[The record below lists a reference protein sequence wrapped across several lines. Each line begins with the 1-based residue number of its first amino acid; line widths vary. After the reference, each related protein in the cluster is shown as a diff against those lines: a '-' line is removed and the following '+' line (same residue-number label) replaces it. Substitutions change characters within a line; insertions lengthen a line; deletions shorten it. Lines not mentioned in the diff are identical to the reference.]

1 MLLESVLAVCVLLAI
16 GAALSFVDYKAIVW
30 PTDPAVKSNPILG
43 FSLAAGQLFNR
54 GLGIP
59 VALGTV
65 LGILLVEGFVIT
77 TLDAAVRLN
86 RYLFE
91 ELWRMLFKRVPR
103 LLGHYWFNSGLSVV
117 LMWVL
122 ASSNAFSL
130 LWPIFGTANQMLAA
144 LSLLAVS
151 AWLLLRGR
159 KAAFTLIPAVFMMAT
174 TVASLII
181 LFGQYVRQKSWLL
194 VGADVVLFLL
204 AAGVIAMFGK
214 KFLGGKN
221 RPAEAAPGIV

>member
-1 MLLESVLAVCVLLAI
+1 MLLESLLAVCVLLAI
-16 GAALSFVDYKAIVW
+16 GAAMSFADYKSIVW
-30 PTDPAVKSNPILG
+30 PTDPTIKSNPILG

-65 LGILLVEGFVIT
+65 FGILLVEGFVIT

-91 ELWRMLFKRVPR
+91 ELWTIVFKKTPA
-103 LLGHYWFNSGLSVV
+103 LLRRYWFNSGISVA

-122 ASSNAFSL
+122 AYSNAFNA
-130 LWPIFGTANQMLAA
+130 LWPIFGTANQLLAA

-151 AWLLLRGR
+151 AWLLLRKKR
-159 KAAFTLIPAVFMMAT
+159 TAVTLVPAVFMFLT
-174 TVASLII
+174 TLVSLSI
-181 LFGQYVRQKSWLL
+181 LLTSYIRKRNYVLIA
-194 VGADVVLFLL
+194 ADLTLFLL
-204 AAGVIAMFGK
+204 SIGVIGLFVKMFVRK
-214 KFLGGKN
+214 KI
-221 RPAEAAPGIV
+221 EAAAA